1 MGIKDGEVFFFL
13 GPSGAGKST
22 LKKIMF
28 GLIRD
33 YEGSMRVNDT
43 ESKKVKRSFYED
55 IGVMMEFPS
64 VYLKLKG
71 EGNLYFFSSLHK
83 NRRDELDQLTQTTEL
98 LND

>member
-1 MGIKDGEVFFFL
+1 
-13 GPSGAGKST
+13 
-22 LKKIMF
+22 MF

-43 ESKKVKRSFYED
+43 ESKKVKISLYED

-64 VYLKLKG
+64 VCLKLKG
-71 EGNLYFFSSLHK
+71 EGNLDFFSSLHK
-83 NRRDELDQLTQTTEL
+83 NRRDDLDQLTQTTEL

>member
-1 MGIKDGEVFFFL
+1 MGIKDGEVFSFL
-13 GPSGAGKST
+13 CPSGAGKST

-71 EGNLYFFSSLHK
+71 EGNLDFFSSLHK
-83 NRRDELDQLTQTTEL
+83 NRRDDFDQLIQTTEL

>member
-1 MGIKDGEVFFFL
+1 MGIKDGEIFSFL
-13 GPSGAGKST
+13 GPLGAGKSR

-43 ESKKVKRSFYED
+43 ESKKVKISFYED

-64 VYLKLKG
+64 VCLKLKG
-71 EGNLYFFSSLHK
+71 EGNLDFFSSLHK
-83 NRRDELDQLTQTTEL
+83 NRRDDLDQLTQTTEL

>member
-1 MGIKDGEVFFFL
+1 MGIKDGEIFSFL

-43 ESKKVKRSFYED
+43 ESKKVKRSFYGD
-55 IGVMMEFPS
+55 IGVMKEFPS

-71 EGNLYFFSSLHK
+71 EGN
-83 NRRDELDQLTQTTEL
+83 
-98 LND
+98 